1 MGYMTVVSILND
13 GWHLLQEN
21 PDKFM
26 DNISRGMRGEYRGSV
41 VQAYGVQGF
50 ANPMEVHRSF
60 HANESKL
67 LLVGQNHMEDVAD
80 MTPNRTDEFYLTY
93 KVRTLH
99 QAADALEY
107 AQMQVFTVLADIIE
121 TAVRNKGDDIL
132 QIAES
137 FEAFRI
143 LEKNEKNMVLKM
155 VQKSLN
161 NPNKGAFK

>member
-60 HANESKL
+60 HANESNL
-67 LLVGQNHMEDVAD
+67 LLVGQNHMENVAD
-80 MTPNRTDEFYLTY
+80 INPNRMDDFYLTY
-93 KVRTLH
+93 KVKTLQ
-99 QAADALEY
+99 QAAYALSFAED
-107 AQMQVFTVLADIIE
+107 QVFAALANTIADVVRRENKDSAQVAE
-121 TAVRNKGDDIL
+121 TFKAYQALDTR
-132 QIAES
+132 
-137 FEAFRI
+137 
-143 LEKNEKNMVLKM
+143 EKTRVLKL
-155 VQKSLN
+155 VQKNLN